1 MAKHNWRD
9 LILQLFYS
17 AVNIFSP
24 SVCSICAIKPSRYPS
39 PLCDHCEEL
48 ILSGQVPPPQ
58 STTHIKKIW
67 TCRFYE
73 NILIKCIHQFK
84 YRGKTRMINTFEKM
98 FEKVLSKD
106 ILFRHSIDLII
117 PVPLHKKRRRRR
129 GYNQSEIIAKHLSKV
144 YCLPMSSQILIK
156 TKNTV
161 PQMKLSK
168 KLRIKNLTDSFSSK
182 NIHILKNKNIMLV
195 DDVITTGTTLNT
207 CAKKLI
213 KAGAKK
219 VFVFTL
225 ARTK

>member
-1 MAKHNWRD
+1 
-9 LILQLFYS
+9 
-17 AVNIFSP
+17 
-24 SVCSICAIKPSRYPS
+24 
-39 PLCDHCEEL
+39 
-48 ILSGQVPPPQ
+48 
-58 STTHIKKIW
+58 
-67 TCRFYE
+67 
-73 NILIKCIHQFK
+73 
-84 YRGKTRMINTFEKM
+84 MINTFEKM